1 MALRSHPVESISAD
15 QFRGGRIILRQ
26 HWEKIV
32 FLGGLAATVLLLVLA
47 QFIWS

>member
-1 MALRSHPVESISAD
+1 MALRSHPVDSFSTD
-15 QFRGGRIILRQ
+15 QARGSRIILRQ

-32 FLGGLAATVLLLVLA
+32 FLGGLAATVLLLVIA

>member
-1 MALRSHPVESISAD
+1 MALRSHPVESYSTD
-15 QFRGGRIILRQ
+15 QVRGSRIILHH

-32 FLGGLAATVLLLVLA
+32 FLGGLGATVLLLVIA

>member
-1 MALRSHPVESISAD
+1 MALRSHPVESYPTD
-15 QFRGGRIILRQ
+15 QARGGQIILRE

-32 FLGGLAATVLLLVLA
+32 FLGGLAATVLLLVIA

>member
-1 MALRSHPVESISAD
+1 MALRSHPVESYSSD
-15 QFRGGRIILRQ
+15 QVRGSQIILRQ

-32 FLGGLAATVLLLVLA
+32 FLGGLAATVLLLVIA